1 MSARKGRKREQEDAE
16 PSSEAPPS
24 ASPSHDEIE
33 ILEVTGVNETET
45 PERDHARPM
54 ASSPVEPAAQVA
66 TAELEEAIRERDR
79 LHDLSQRQQAE
90 FDNFRKRADRDASQ
104 RRLTDA
110 AELIRRLL
118 PVLDNLES
126 AVTASGA
133 PTDDPVRRGLDL
145 IQKQMLDLLGKE
157 GLAVIATVGT
167 RFDPAQHEAV
177 EVVRGDAGNDGM
189 ILAEMRKGY
198 MFKDRLIRAALV
210 RVAIGEGASGERQET
225 AAAAVS
231 RTGS

>member
-1 MSARKGRKREQEDAE
+1 MSARKGRKRGDQDAE
-16 PSSEAPPS
+16 PLSEAPPP
-24 ASPSHDEIE
+24 APPADDEIE

-45 PERDHARPM
+45 PELAHVAPM
-54 ASSPVEPAAQVA
+54 ASTPVEPAAQA
-66 TAELEEAIRERDR
+66 STAELEEAIRERDR

-90 FDNFRKRADRDASQ
+90 FDNFRRRADRDAVQ
-104 RRLTDA
+104 RRLGDA
-110 AELIRRLL
+110 ADLIRRLL

-126 AVTASGA
+126 AVAASGGRE
-133 PTDDPVRRGLDL
+133 DDPVRHGLEL

-167 RFDPAQHEAV
+167 RFDPARHEAV
-177 EVVRGDAGNDGM
+177 EVVRGDAANDGM

-210 RVAIGEGASGERQET
+210 RVASGEGASGERRE
-225 AAAAVS
+225 AA
-231 RTGS
+231 G

>member
-1 MSARKGRKREQEDAE
+1 MSARKGRKREEQHAA
-16 PSSEAPPS
+16 PSSEAPPP
-24 ASPSHDEIE
+24 APPADDEIE

-45 PERDHARPM
+45 PERDHAAPM
-54 ASSPVEPAAQVA
+54 ASSPTEPAAQVA

-79 LHDLSQRQQAE
+79 YHDLSQRQQAD
-90 FDNFRKRADRDASQ
+90 FDNFRKRAERDAAQ

-110 AELIRRLL
+110 AELVCRLL

-126 AVTASGA
+126 AMMATGGQA
-133 PTDDPVRRGLDL
+133 DDPLRRGLEL

-157 GLAVIATVGT
+157 GLVVIATVGT

-210 RVAIGEGASGERQET
+210 RVASGEGASGERRE
-225 AAAAVS
+225 AAAS
-231 RTGS
+231 

>member
-1 MSARKGRKREQEDAE
+1 MSARKGRKRGDQDAG
-16 PSSEAPPS
+16 PSSEAPPP
-24 ASPSHDEIE
+24 APPSDDEIE

-45 PERDHARPM
+45 PERDRAAM
-54 ASSPVEPAAQVA
+54 APPPVEPAAPAA
-66 TAELEEAIRERDR
+66 TAELEEAIRDRDR
-79 LHDLSQRQQAE
+79 YHDLSQRQQAE
-90 FDNFRKRADRDASQ
+90 FDNFRKRADRDAVQ

-110 AELIRRLL
+110 AELFRRIL

-126 AVTASGA
+126 AVTASGG
-133 PTDDPVRRGLDL
+133 PTDDPVRRGLEL

-177 EVVRGDAGNDGM
+177 EVVRGDAANDGM

-210 RVAIGEGASGERQET
+210 RVASGEGASGERHE
-225 AAAAVS
+225 AAAVGIS

>member
-1 MSARKGRKREQEDAE
+1 MSARKGRKREEQDAA
-16 PSSEAPPS
+16 PSSEAPPP
-24 ASPSHDEIE
+24 APPADDEIE

-45 PERDHARPM
+45 PERDHAAPM
-54 ASSPVEPAAQVA
+54 ASLPPEPAAQVA

-79 LHDLSQRQQAE
+79 YHDLSQRQQAE
-90 FDNFRKRADRDASQ
+90 FDNFRKRAERDAAQ

-110 AELIRRLL
+110 VEMIRRLL

-126 AVTASGA
+126 AMMATGGQ
-133 PTDDPVRRGLDL
+133 TDDPVRRGLEL

-157 GLAVIATVGT
+157 GLVVIATVGT

-210 RVAIGEGASGERQET
+210 RVASGEGASGESHQ
-225 AAAAVS
+225 AAAA
-231 RTGS
+231 G

>member
-1 MSARKGRKREQEDAE
+1 MSARKGRKREEQDAA
-16 PSSEAPPS
+16 PSSEAPLP
-24 ASPSHDEIE
+24 APPADDEIE

-45 PERDHARPM
+45 PERDHAAPM
-54 ASSPVEPAAQVA
+54 ASPAEPPSQV
-66 TAELEEAIRERDR
+66 TSAELEEAIRERDR
-79 LHDLSQRQQAE
+79 YHDLSQRQQAD
-90 FDNFRKRADRDASQ
+90 FDNFRKRAERDAAQ

-110 AELIRRLL
+110 ADLIRRLL

-126 AVTASGA
+126 AMMATGGQ
-133 PTDDPVRRGLDL
+133 TDDPVRRGLEL

-157 GLAVIATVGT
+157 GLVVIATVGT

-198 MFKDRLIRAALV
+198 MFKDLLIRAALV
-210 RVAIGEGASGERQET
+210 RVASGEGASGERRE
-225 AAAAVS
+225 AAAS
-231 RTGS
+231 